1 MLTLGFK
8 ELMRT
13 VPFLTKRGLL
23 EDIDSLPWWTVFLE
37 NYFLSF
43 LLLAYVEPGARF
55 CGELLIRVWNQEK

>member
-23 EDIDSLPWWTVFLE
+23 EDIDSLFH
-37 NYFLSF
+37 
-43 LLLAYVEPGARF
+43 VEPGARF
-55 CGELLIRVWNQEK
+55 CGGLLIWVWNQEK